1 MKQIKCLFI
10 VLALLICGNVCL
22 AADNDD
28 DGGGL
33 DGTQYK
39 YEGLLYRLDEDTRE
53 ATVDNGN
60 NWNGVLTIPSKIVYE
75 GEEYT
80 VTYIGWLAFDGCETL
95 TKVVIPKTVK
105 DIIHYAR
112 WEACKNPFNGSTN
125 LMNIEVA
132 EDNPWMC
139 SVGGVLF
146 DKEQTFLYCYPAGS
160 SRTSYTIP
168 DGIRTIGL
176 DAFAYASNL
185 IEVNVPS
192 SVTLMWGGTFRGCKK
207 LERTNIPEI
216 KYVSAYMFRDCEKLQ
231 SVEIPSSA
239 RGIEEQVFWGCS
251 SLKVI
256 DIPSS
261 VEHIGSIAFGECN
274 LDAIVIR
281 GIITQYLTKAIFER
295 MNTSPILYVPSS
307 QIDKYKEIYTGTVL
321 PLEAY
326 YPTGIQK
333 TLNEKSTMSS
343 FYDLSGRRLSK
354 EPQKGVYIRDGKKV
368 VIK

>member
-1 MKQIKCLFI
+1 
-10 VLALLICGNVCL
+10 
-22 AADNDD
+22 
-28 DGGGL
+28 
-33 DGTQYK
+33 
-39 YEGLLYRLDEDTRE
+39 
-53 ATVDNGN
+53 
-60 NWNGVLTIPSKIVYE
+60 
-75 GEEYT
+75 
-80 VTYIGWLAFDGCETL
+80 
-95 TKVVIPKTVK
+95 
-105 DIIHYAR
+105 
-112 WEACKNPFNGSTN
+112 
-125 LMNIEVA
+125 
-132 EDNPWMC
+132 
-139 SVGGVLF
+139 
-146 DKEQTFLYCYPAGS
+146 
-160 SRTSYTIP
+160 
-168 DGIRTIGL
+168 
-176 DAFAYASNL
+176 
-185 IEVNVPS
+185 
-192 SVTLMWGGTFRGCKK
+192 
-207 LERTNIPEI
+207 
-216 KYVSAYMFRDCEKLQ
+216 MFRDCEKLQ

-343 FYDLSGRRLSK
+343 FYDLSGRRLNG
-354 EPQKGVYIRDGKKV
+354 EPQHGVYIKDGKKV